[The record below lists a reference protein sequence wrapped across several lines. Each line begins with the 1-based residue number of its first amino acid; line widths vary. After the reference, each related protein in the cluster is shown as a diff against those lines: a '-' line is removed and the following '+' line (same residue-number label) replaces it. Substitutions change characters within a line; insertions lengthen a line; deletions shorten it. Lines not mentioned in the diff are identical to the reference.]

1 MPLIDVQLVLSD
13 QSLGARIRVRLD
25 TDEWDL
31 AVVKIA
37 KKLRNAGTPD
47 AIVAGFM
54 GDDGRPAASLRFM
67 TADGAVV
74 TDAEDVMDNE
84 CIYALLGGAEL
95 PRDGGSGGSGSS
107 GGKGK
112 GKGKGKDK
120 AKAAAKTVF
129 GPSDVVI
136 WRAHVWP
143 RAPLFRWPLPQG
155 QDFTARMASRLCCTR
170 PLVPSHF
177 SGSHGH
183 VAPFDEFAASR
194 KHAGTGH
201 PQPSVQYGE
210 NPLHLNSNCTAL
222 SAPPAPLAPVAV
234 TLSPGVIP
242 FPFCRSLLAWSSAFE
257 RWWTTVICP
266 GSNHLLP
273 LPPRVNRYS
282 RAQPSKADAGPRKSI
297 CRGSSWASSCS
308 RRCVPLPRGV
318 RPAAAG
324 TAVRHTS
331 PSTPNSI
338 SISISTQRQSVR
350 WLLATSSNLLLACAT
365 SSNLRAEVRQCG
377 SKEVI

>member
-67 TADGAVV
+67 TADGAMV

-95 PRDGGSGGSGSS
+95 PRDGDSGGSGSS

-136 WRAHVWP
+136 WRKGLEGGSKGVLAGVIANDPFPGTRESCAELGHTELGT
-143 RAPLFRWPLPQG
+143 RRSPQVS
-155 QDFTARMASRLCCTR
+155 MAVR
-170 PLVPSHF
+170 
-177 SGSHGH
+177 
-183 VAPFDEFAASR
+183 
-194 KHAGTGH
+194 
-201 PQPSVQYGE
+201 QYG
-210 NPLHLNSNCTAL
+210 
-222 SAPPAPLAPVAV
+222 SAV
-234 TLSPGVIP
+234 
-242 FPFCRSLLAWSSAFE
+242 FPHFQ
-257 RWWTTVICP
+257 
-266 GSNHLLP
+266 LP
-273 LPPRVNRYS
+273 LPFFRTIFPHPRTPPPNIALRRS
-282 RAQPSKADAGPRKSI
+282 HTPTSGRS
-297 CRGSSWASSCS
+297 GSASSTS
-308 RRCVPLPRGV
+308 RRK
-318 RPAAAG
+318 
-324 TAVRHTS
+324 
-331 PSTPNSI
+331 NS
-338 SISISTQRQSVR
+338 
-350 WLLATSSNLLLACAT
+350 C
-365 SSNLRAEVRQCG
+365 RA
-377 SKEVI
+377 